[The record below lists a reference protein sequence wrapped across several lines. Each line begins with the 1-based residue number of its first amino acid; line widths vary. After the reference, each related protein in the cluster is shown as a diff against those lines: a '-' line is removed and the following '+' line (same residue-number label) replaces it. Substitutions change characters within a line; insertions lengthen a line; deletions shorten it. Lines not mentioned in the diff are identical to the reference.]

1 MGAFH
6 VGPGTLRRLTH
17 ACSHHPGQDGVGDHD
32 DDYEDG
38 GVGVDEV
45 VGNDDGDD
53 DDDDDD
59 DDLIDLI

>member
-32 DDYEDG
+32 DDHEDG

-45 VGNDDGDD
+45 VGNDD
-53 DDDDDD
+53 
-59 DDLIDLI
+59 DLIDLI